1 MNLNDLK
8 TFMDEILENPEG
20 ITDINAVM
28 DKSLAMY
35 RDISEQFLHA
45 SPTEREKLAEALT
58 DIGKSFEARFDT
70 LAQKMGMTKEEL
82 MGAMQDPSNYSPEV
96 LESVQNF
103 QKAVDK
109 EKKTITAK
117 ASGNKPKKAKKLK
130 VKTTAPRAFA

>member
-45 SPTEREKLAEALT
+45 SPDEREKLTEALT
-58 DIGKSFEARFDT
+58 EIGQSFEARFDA
-70 LAQKMGMTKEEL
+70 LAEKMGMTKDEL
-82 MGAMQDPSNYSPEV
+82 LGAMQDPSNYTPEV

-103 QKAVDK
+103 QKSVDN
-109 EKKTITAK
+109 EKKKITAK
-117 ASGNKPKKAKKLK
+117 ANGNEPKKAKK
-130 VKTTAPRAFA
+130 VKIKKSAPRAFA

>member
-8 TFMDEILENPEG
+8 TFMNEILDNPEG

-35 RDISEQFLHA
+35 RDISEQFISA
-45 SPTEREKLAEALT
+45 SPSEREKLVEDLT
-58 DIGKSFEARFDT
+58 EISQSFEARFDT

-82 MGAMQDPSNYSPEV
+82 LASMQDPSNYTPEV

-103 QKAVDK
+103 QTAVDK
-109 EKKTITAK
+109 EKKLILTKTN
-117 ASGNKPKKAKKLK
+117 GNETVKPKKLK
-130 VKTTAPRAFA
+130 VKNTAPRAFA